1 MGKSKKSK
9 VDVIQFTKNRKY
21 QKKDGKERTYEQ
33 KISCK
38 KGDPTCTV
46 TENDNGDKTTK
57 EMSQAELFT
66 TLIKSLQDEV
76 GRMFKTDIS
85 LPMIQKALQ
94 GPDIPDDEKFEM
106 LFMDPQ
112 THQPKIPEIPDD
124 MFHFL
129 SQQPQPE
136 PYESQ
141 PTSQGRCPFA
151 EGASECPFSEGSSMD
166 LMGPPG
172 PFGQPYMFND
182 DLEQPY
188 PVSYDTSNTN
198 NIVMNQSV
206 PDIRELNG
214 NLVKSSELVQDMPI
228 SLLRKKASGDNV
240 SRVDSGDDESDDD
253 SNNVSRVD
261 SGDESSDDDSSG
273 DDSDNSDHSIESIIK
288 AIEKSR
294 KQPVPDSD
302 NDSDTDSGDDK
313 ASKKDSE
320 NSDYSLIEAIQKAR
334 QKPAESDQESADTN
348 DTAQP
353 PDWIRR
359 IEGDTQK
366 QLLKQ
371 LMGPQGSKQTV
382 SQEVSPM
389 MIPASELKA
398 KAKAEN

>member
-1 MGKSKKSK
+1 MEKSKKSK

-33 KISCK
+33 TISCK

-66 TLIKSLQDEV
+66 TLITSLQDEV

-112 THQPKIPEIPDD
+112 TRQPKIPEIPDD

-129 SQQPQPE
+129 SQQPQPG

-151 EGASECPFSEGSSMD
+151 EVASECPFSEGSSMD

-188 PVSYDTSNTN
+188 PVSYNTSNPN

-240 SRVDSGDDESDDD
+240 SRVDSGD
-253 SNNVSRVD
+253 
-261 SGDESSDDDSSG
+261 ESSGDDSSG

-389 MIPASELKA
+389 MLPASELKA